1 MMVKTN
7 INYNVKNKYCNDM
20 RDKIESIVLQ
30 YSLTDSEASQLTD
43 ELLNLFSVMNRE
55 SLKDFQDNVT
65 RESYDWDKGQEYI
78 DDL

>member
-1 MMVKTN
+1 
-7 INYNVKNKYCNDM
+7 M